1 LVVREGRTPN
11 LVMTSLLRHGIQ
23 LIKFDSLHVSKG
35 RCTHGHLRRGCS
47 TFRAGGTW
55 HHRHSGRIRSTE
67 NNTQCFSRKNENT
80 NDEPE
85 IIFVSH
91 LKVSQISKIKSK
103 KGTGTW
109 NLNRMTT
116 FQGQSAKR
124 HSNKKKFKSGQNQP
138 NAIFIFK
145 TFRNHRQKILMLFH
159 IYKCRRFRKSNQN
172 RAPEL
177 GIPAE

>member
-1 LVVREGRTPN
+1 
-11 LVMTSLLRHGIQ
+11 MTSLLRHGIQ

-145 TFRNHRQKILMLFH
+145 TFRNHRQKILTLFH
-159 IYKCRRFRKSNQN
+159 N
-172 RAPEL
+172 
-177 GIPAE
+177 